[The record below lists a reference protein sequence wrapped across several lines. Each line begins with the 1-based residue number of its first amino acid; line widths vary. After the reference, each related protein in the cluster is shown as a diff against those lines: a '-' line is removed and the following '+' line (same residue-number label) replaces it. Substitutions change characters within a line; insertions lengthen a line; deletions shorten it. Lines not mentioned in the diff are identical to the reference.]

1 MQCYGIFYAILWEIE
16 IKNLVIWYC
25 MLCYEILT
33 KTPSLTEEIHTF
45 RSKMIRKHYLPLT
58 CCKHL
63 FFQKKIFKIQLKSCR
78 MLCYGMILRE
88 ILSDRMLLYS
98 NAMLWDSYTMLW
110 DVNAMLKVYEDVL
123 EVTVSRMCY
132 KDFNVNYNFFLFRS
146 EAKFSHKGRSA
157 ILLTSRVIRKLSHR
171 LQ

>member
-1 MQCYGIFYAILWEIE
+1 MHMFYNFMLVMLWDFNAMLRIFYAVLWEIE

-63 FFQKKIFKIQLKSCR
+63 FFQKNIFKIQLKSCR
-78 MLCYGMILRE
+78 ILCYGMILRE

-98 NAMLWDSYTMLW
+98 NAMLWDSNTMLW
-110 DVNAMLKVYEDVL
+110 DVNAMLRCMKMCLKWLFQEC
-123 EVTVSRMCY
+123 VTQ
-132 KDFNVNYNFFLFRS
+132 
-146 EAKFSHKGRSA
+146 
-157 ILLTSRVIRKLSHR
+157 ILM
-171 LQ
+171 

>member
-1 MQCYGIFYAILWEIE
+1 MQCYGICYAILWEIE

-63 FFQKKIFKIQLKSCR
+63 FFQKNIFKIQLKSCR

-110 DVNAMLKVYEDVL
+110 DVNAMLRCMKMCLKWLFQEC
-123 EVTVSRMCY
+123 VTQ
-132 KDFNVNYNFFLFRS
+132 
-146 EAKFSHKGRSA
+146 
-157 ILLTSRVIRKLSHR
+157 ILM
-171 LQ
+171 

>member
-63 FFQKKIFKIQLKSCR
+63 FFQKNIFKIQLKSCR

-98 NAMLWDSYTMLW
+98 NAMLWDSNTMLW
-110 DVNAMLKVYEDVL
+110 DVNAMLRCMKICLKWLFQEC
-123 EVTVSRMCY
+123 VTQ
-132 KDFNVNYNFFLFRS
+132 
-146 EAKFSHKGRSA
+146 
-157 ILLTSRVIRKLSHR
+157 ILM
-171 LQ
+171 